1 MTFGDIDVSLLWRH
15 IDKVAYEAT
24 ASDYVARGFNIGTA
38 AAPKPDLL
46 FAGNA
51 PTGGSGYFA
60 GRSYNFNYIKSANYF
75 DLALRFGLTKN
86 VDVTLAVQNI
96 GDRKP
101 PIVGNT
107 AGSTS
112 FNSGN
117 TYPSTYDALGRKYA
131 AGVKLKF

>member
-1 MTFGDIDVSLLWRH
+1 M
-15 IDKVAYEAT
+15 
-24 ASDYVARGFNIGTA
+24 
-38 AAPKPDLL
+38 
-46 FAGNA
+46 
-51 PTGGSGYFA
+51 
-60 GRSYNFNYIKSANYF
+60 
-75 DLALRFGLTKN
+75 RFGLTKN